1 MTRRIDTT
9 EALANATIGLGLSV
23 LTVQAAWPLFGWE
36 ATLSQSLAVTALFW
50 ALSVARTYALR
61 RIFRRFA

>member
-1 MTRRIDTT
+1 MTRAIDMA
-9 EALANATIGLGLSV
+9 EAWANATVGLALSV

-50 ALSVARTYALR
+50 ALSVARSYALR

>member
-1 MTRRIDTT
+1 MTRRIDMA
-9 EALANATIGLGLSV
+9 EAWANATVGLALSV

-36 ATLSQSLAVTALFW
+36 ATLPQSLAVTALFW

-61 RIFRRFA
+61 RVFRRFA

>member
-1 MTRRIDTT
+1 MTKALDAA
-9 EALANATIGLGLSV
+9 EGLANATIGLGLSV
-23 LTVQAAWPLFGWE
+23 LAVQAAWPLFGWE

-61 RIFRRFA
+61 RVFRRFA